1 MVTLQANQIDS
12 ICNDT
17 HLIFAFTPTVK
28 TLNPKSLI
36 INNPQTLLNTRLHPQ
51 TLLNPRERLK
61 IQKLTQKNSW
71 LKFPNIARPTGSLAL
86 EGLMTP
92 S

>member
-1 MVTLQANQIDS
+1 MVTFQENQIDS

-28 TLNPKSLI
+28 ILNPKSLI

-51 TLLNPRERLK
+51 TLLIPNPILPS
-61 IQKLTQKNSW
+61 QDHQHHSQPNSSIFKDEKDKKGFNST
-71 LKFPNIARPTGSLAL
+71 L
-86 EGLMTP
+86 
-92 S
+92 